1 MSNLHTPERLPGETT
16 KQYRQRRARSGKS
29 LNGRMLFGYRPSAER
44 TNRRA
49 GVKAAGGILQ
59 YKRAQYRAK
68 GWL

>member
-1 MSNLHTPERLPGETT
+1 MSNLHTPERLPGE
-16 KQYRQRRARSGKS
+16 S
-29 LNGRMLFGYRPSAER
+29 FDEYRPSAER

-49 GVKAAGGILQ
+49 GVKAAGGIRQ